1 MINVKQRYD
10 AVKKHKL
17 CFGYLGK
24 AHDIKDCK
32 VNPCGIDGCDRKH
45 NRLLHENRSG
55 RRPMH
60 QESTNSY
67 SVPSR
72 SGVLPIIR
80 LQLTNLR
87 TGESMETCALEDTG
101 STVTLKD
108 KSLEKSLKLSSKD
121 CKRELAGANI
131 SISITEGVTVK
142 VSTKSLKLENN
153 NCLAHPDFSV
163 VSMNYDYSTYKRRF
177 P

>member
-1 MINVKQRYD
+1 MLQKTRIKSSKTKAQIIACCNKGIHKIWNCPDFKIINVKQRYD

-17 CFGYLGK
+17 CFGSLGK

-72 SGVLPIIR
+72 SSVLPIIR

-101 STVTLKD
+101 STVTLID
-108 KSLEKSLKLSSKD
+108 KSLEKSLKL
-121 CKRELAGANI
+121 
-131 SISITEGVTVK
+131 
-142 VSTKSLKLENN
+142 
-153 NCLAHPDFSV
+153 
-163 VSMNYDYSTYKRRF
+163 
-177 P
+177 